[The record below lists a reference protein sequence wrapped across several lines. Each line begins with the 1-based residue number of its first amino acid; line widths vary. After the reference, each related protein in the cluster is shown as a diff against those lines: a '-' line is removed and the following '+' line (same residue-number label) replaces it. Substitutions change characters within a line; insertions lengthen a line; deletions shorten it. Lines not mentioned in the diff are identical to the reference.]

1 MFQHATAV
9 MNGKPA
15 PKAMV
20 PSVEDGAM
28 AQIKCIC
35 DPNVRSGELWGPG
48 RNGSLEYTPLQPPR
62 ILVDET
68 SKSQLWDVCEQAVG
82 KFTL

>member
-1 MFQHATAV
+1 MFQHATTV

-15 PKAMV
+15 PKSMV
-20 PSVEDGAM
+20 PSVEDRAM

-48 RNGSLEYTPLQPPR
+48 RNGSLECTPLQPPR